1 MRKDKILYDIKESIR
16 AYNKDAKITNAYIQ
30 HLVNVVRAEYIRQH
44 QRRNPGEDKVA
55 FTQTLFLEMETVD
68 RSYLP
73 NIPTDLTLRRTVKP
87 LPTIIGK
94 NILKNVEIRSVDRI
108 SQEIEYMDKVRAIH
122 GASEYF
128 IFAFLDDDKH
138 IYLINKDD
146 NIHKFIKKIAAT
158 VILFDPETIIEINE
172 LDSPLTEYPISP
184 DMWARAKK
192 EVLPQV
198 LATMQI
204 QIDTVDDN
212 QTIQ

>member
-16 AYNKDAKITNAYIQ
+16 AYNKDAKITNSYIQ

-68 RSYLP
+68 RGYLP
-73 NIPTDLTLRRTVKP
+73 SLPTNLTLRRTV
-87 LPTIIGK
+87 LEVPTLIGK
-94 NILKNVEIRSVDRI
+94 NILKNVVIRPVDRI
-108 SQEIEYMDKVRAIH
+108 AQEIEFMDKVRAIH
-122 GASEYF
+122 GASEQF
-128 IFAFLDDDKH
+128 IFSFLDDDMH
-138 IYLINKDD
+138 IYLINAND
-146 NIHKFIKKIAAT
+146 NAHKFIKSIAAT
-158 VILFDPETIIEINE
+158 VILFEPEAIVAING
-172 LDSPLTEYPISP
+172 LDTPLVEYPMSP

-204 QIDTVDDN
+204 QVDTVGDN